1 MSCLR
6 VSALALLSAAFATAL
21 SAQEP
26 TVPVVE
32 EDGTIRG
39 SISGVPMSSFLSDE
53 IKAEFTRRVRT
64 SSPPSMTDCL
74 DVVRQRSDDMSQAQ
88 LEAWLKIYPASI
100 DEKII
105 NGVRTYIV
113 TPTAGIAPGNE
124 NRVMINAHMG
134 GFRHGRCGP
143 HTPPSEKQSAPEGRY
158 GSSRGLPSAR
168 DDGAAALRGLQ
179 NVTYS
184 R

>member
-39 SISGVPMSSFLSDE
+39 SISGE

-64 SSPPSMTDCL
+64 SSPPSMTDGL